1 MVSWKKF
8 SLNLPLLTYCLK
20 MVIKMIQEFA
30 RAKINLTLDILKR
43 REDGYHEVE
52 MLMQTVELADVV
64 ELSKIS
70 AGIKLQVFGGENIPA
85 DEKNLAWQAAAAV
98 QNYCGENF
106 CVGINLTKKI
116 PQAAGLA
123 GGSSDAA
130 AVIRGMNKLFGL
142 KLSVGELCEIG
153 ATVGSDVPFC
163 IVGGTCL
170 ATGRGEILTKLPD
183 FKKYFVVLLKPRGE
197 ISTAWAYKTFD
208 EIPAEKISHPAT
220 IEIIKLLDFG
230 EYEQAFAKF
239 KNVLEPVALKKF
251 PAITKYKEKMLD
263 AGAKF
268 SMMSGSGPT
277 IFALAEDEVTAKK
290 IASSVEGQGVQIFIT
305 KIF

>member
-1 MVSWKKF
+1 LQKKKNNVKIF
-8 SLNLPLLTYCLK
+8 SV
-20 MVIKMIQEFA
+20 MIMIQEFA
-30 RAKINLTLDILKR
+30 RAKINLTLDILNR

-70 AGIKLQVFGGENIPA
+70 AGIKLQVDSAEDIPTDEN
-85 DEKNLAWQAAAAV
+85 NLAYKAALAMES
-98 QNYCGENF
+98 YCEENF
-106 CVGINLTKKI
+106 CVAINLTKKI
-116 PQAAGLA
+116 PSAAGLA

-130 AVIRGMNKLFGL
+130 AVIRGMNKLFNL
-142 KLSVGELCEIG
+142 KLSVGELCEVG
-153 ATVGSDVPFC
+153 ALVGSDVPFC
-163 IVGGTCL
+163 IKGGTCL

-208 EIPAEKISHPAT
+208 ELPAEKISHPPTA
-220 IEIIKLLDFG
+220 EIIKLLDLG
-230 EYEQAFAKF
+230 EYEKAFAKF
-239 KNVLEPVALKKF
+239 KNVLEPVAVKKF
-251 PAITKYKEKMLD
+251 PAIERYKQKMFE

-268 SMMSGSGPT
+268 AMMSGSGPT
-277 IFALAEDEVTAKK
+277 IFALADDEVIAKK
-290 IASSVEGQGVQIFIT
+290 IASEVEGQGAQIFIT